1 MTFKEFINQSLL
13 TFSTQKSYFSSK
25 KIERFISFT
34 LGVGMVFFYYIG
46 RQFCWKCSSEIDVN
60 DVLILSGLL
69 FTYGGF
75 NTFQIAKDKKTDN
88 EVVEG

>member
-1 MTFKEFINQSLL
+1 MTFKEFINQTLL

-34 LGVGMVFFYYIG
+34 LGVGMVLFYYLG

>member
-34 LGVGMVFFYYIG
+34 LGVGMVFFYYLG

>member
-1 MTFKEFINQSLL
+1 MTFKEFINQTLL

-34 LGVGMVFFYYIG
+34 LGVGMVFFYYLG

>member
-1 MTFKEFINQSLL
+1 VTLKEFINQSLL
-13 TFSTQKSYFSSK
+13 TFSTKKSYFSSK

>member
-1 MTFKEFINQSLL
+1 MKEFINQSLL
-13 TFSTQKSYFSSK
+13 TFSTKKSYFSSK

>member
-34 LGVGMVFFYYIG
+34 LGVGMVFFYYLG
-46 RQFCWKCSSEIDVN
+46 RQFCWKCSAEIDVN

-69 FTYGGF
+69 LTYGGF

>member
-1 MTFKEFINQSLL
+1 
-13 TFSTQKSYFSSK
+13 
-25 KIERFISFT
+25 
-34 LGVGMVFFYYIG
+34 MVLFYYLG